1 MNLGAEQRLGLKGEL
16 WALDELAARGWQVR
30 LCSDWLA
37 DVDLVLEG
45 CVPVEVKLS
54 LPHRQSNG
62 RRMRTRWEWDLARL
76 PRTVDSLVILI
87 ARDEQGVN
95 WPFIAPS
102 WLFFGRGVKTA
113 ALTSHPLAYA
123 QRGRGYLAPYFEAW
137 SSVGQVVATRLRLAG
152 QLSLFAEV

>member
-1 MNLGAEQRLGLKGEL
+1 MNLSAEQRLGLEGEL
-16 WALDELAARGWQVR
+16 WAQSELTARGWQAR

-54 LPHRQSNG
+54 RPHRQSNG
-62 RRMRTRWEWDLARL
+62 QYPRTRWQWDLARL

-87 ARDEQGVN
+87 ARDEQRVN

-102 WLFFGRGVKTA
+102 WLFFGRGVKTV

-137 SSVGQVVATRLRLAG
+137 PTVAQVVATRLRLAG

>member
-1 MNLGAEQRLGLKGEL
+1 MNLGAEQRLGLDGER
-16 WALDELAARGWQVR
+16 WALDELAARGWQAR
-30 LCSDWLA
+30 LCNDWWA

-54 LPHRQSNG
+54 LPHVHFNG
-62 RRMRTRWEWDLARL
+62 SITRCRWQWDLARL

-137 SSVGQVVATRLRLAG
+137 PTVAQVVATRLRLAG